1 MKSMKDCREKA
12 GLTQERLAEA
22 VGLSQE
28 TISQYENGTRVPNV
42 IVGKKKLPVYSMNH
56 WTIFFLRKTFHNE
69 MLVKVHFLLF

>member
-1 MKSMKDCREKA
+1 MRSMKDCREKA

-42 IVGKKKLPVYSMNH
+42 IVAKKIASVLNEPLDN
-56 WTIFFLRKTFHNE
+56 IFFEKNISL
-69 MLVKVHFLLF
+69 

>member
-42 IVGKKKLPVYSMNH
+42 IVAKKIASVLNEH
-56 WTIFFLRKTFHNE
+56 WTIFFFEKNIS
-69 MLVKVHFLLF
+69 

>member
-42 IVGKKKLPVYSMNH
+42 IVGQKKIASVLNEPLDN
-56 WTIFFLRKTFHNE
+56 IFFEKNIS
-69 MLVKVHFLLF
+69 